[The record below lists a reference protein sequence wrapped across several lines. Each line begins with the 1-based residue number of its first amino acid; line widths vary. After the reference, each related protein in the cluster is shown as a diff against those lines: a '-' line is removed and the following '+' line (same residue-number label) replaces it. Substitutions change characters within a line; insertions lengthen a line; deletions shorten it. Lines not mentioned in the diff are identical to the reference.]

1 MNTMQHSFPLLIK
14 DAQLARK
21 VLASKSFTIAPVP
34 QYIRD
39 IDSRTEHDFSFLS
52 DFAER
57 ILLFMDG
64 KELWETKKL
73 LAQSLNREE
82 LNGYTMNFQHH
93 INRLLTPSGL
103 NNKID
108 LVNDVTNHLYKYVVE
123 DLWGIR
129 VSSLSNLLK
138 MANGVAGLLEPM
150 PRIRKLLEYQN
161 DCEDFYKE
169 LIPQVSV
176 LGETSCLASKLQAK
190 FAFLDERNFCFL
202 LMSLVG
208 GMRSAFDALNNSFFA
223 FLQLD
228 VEKRVVLGSQ
238 QLFEEN
244 VDLFASLFSPSKVV
258 ARICSETT
266 KVGGQEFIRGQC
278 VLIDMRTASTTL
290 EDVTNSDPLRSRN
303 FFNKNISNVHFGA
316 GVHRCPGKDVSQF
329 IFPKIFNA
337 ATEQLK
343 YSTLNSA
350 DVMFEDNEMTK
361 RIISMPIHVMQTI
374 ETL

>member
-1 MNTMQHSFPLLIK
+1 MNTMHQLVPIIIK
-14 DAQLARK
+14 DALLAKK
-21 VLASKSFTIAPVP
+21 VLASKSFIIAPVP

-57 ILLFMDG
+57 ILLFMNG
-64 KELWETKKL
+64 KELWEAKKL

-82 LNGYTMNFQHH
+82 LNCYTMSFQLH
-93 INRLLTPSGL
+93 IDRLLTPTRP

-108 LVNDVTNHLYKYVVE
+108 LVNDVTNHLYKHVVE

-129 VSSLSNLLK
+129 VSSQSMLLK

-169 LIPQVSV
+169 LIPQVS
-176 LGETSCLASKLQAK
+176 LFRKTSALASKLQAQ
-190 FAFLDERNFCFL
+190 FAHLDERNFCFL

-208 GMRSAFDALNNSFFA
+208 GMRSAFDALNNGFFA

-228 VEKRVVLGSQ
+228 TEKRSVLSKQ
-238 QLFEEN
+238 QIFDKN
-244 VDLFASLFSPSKVV
+244 VDLFASLFSPSKVL

-266 KVGGQEFIRGQC
+266 KVGDQEFVKGQR
-278 VLIDMRTASTTL
+278 VLIDIRAANTTL
-290 EDVTNSDPLRSRN
+290 EDVTNSDPLCVRN

-329 IFPKIFNA
+329 MFPKIFNA
-337 ATEQLK
+337 VTEQLK

-350 DVMFEDNEMTK
+350 DILFEDNEMTK
-361 RIISMPIHVMQTI
+361 RIISMPINVMQTI

>member
-1 MNTMQHSFPLLIK
+1 MKTMQHSFPVIIK
-14 DAQLARK
+14 DAQLAKK
-21 VLASKSFTIAPVP
+21 VLASKFFTIAPVP

-39 IDSRTEHDFSFLS
+39 IDSRTEHNFSFLIN
-52 DFAER
+52 FAER
-57 ILLFMDG
+57 ILLFMNG

-73 LAQSLNREE
+73 LAQSLNREK
-82 LNGYTMNFQHH
+82 LSCYTMSLQLH
-93 INRLLTPSGL
+93 IDRLLTPNSL
-103 NNKID
+103 NSKID
-108 LVNDVTNHLYKYVVE
+108 LVNDVTNYLYKHVVE

-129 VSSLSNLLK
+129 VSSQSNLLK

-161 DCEDFYKE
+161 DCEDFYKD
-169 LIPQVSV
+169 LLPQVSV
-176 LGETSCLASKLQAK
+176 LGETSCLASRLQAN

-228 VEKRVVLGSQ
+228 VDKRAVLSSQ
-238 QLFEEN
+238 QMVDGN

-266 KVGGQEFIRGQC
+266 KVGGQEFIKGQR
-278 VLIDMRTASTTL
+278 VLIDMCAASTTL
-290 EDVTNSDPLRSRN
+290 ENVTNSNSLCARN
-303 FFNKNISNVHFGA
+303 LCNNNLSNVHFGA
-316 GVHRCPGKDVSQF
+316 GVHRCPGKDMFQF
-329 IFPKIFNA
+329 IFPKIFSA
-337 ATEQLK
+337 VTEKLK

-350 DVMFEDNEMTK
+350 DVLFEDNEMTK
-361 RIISMPIHVMQTI
+361 RIIALPVHA
-374 ETL
+374 